1 MAPSAGSVI
10 EAIPAAFRR
19 MARTLFQPFD
29 VRKWFVLG
37 FCAWLANLGEGGG
50 GPNVNFGGGG
60 GPGGGGPGGGG
71 GGGGDFKAFGDWLQ
85 EYLAVI
91 LLVAAIIF
99 LVVLAIGLLIVWLSS
114 RGKFMFLDGV
124 VYNRGAVVEPWRR
137 YRQLANSL
145 FGFRVAY
152 GLVVL
157 LALAVIGAACFGLA
171 WIDIARETF
180 GAAAL
185 AAIGIGVVTFIPLV
199 LVANLGSSLLN
210 DFVVPV
216 MYLRGRR
223 VLEAWGIFW
232 RELGRGHLW
241 PLVLF
246 YLMKIVLG
254 MGIGMVALV
263 ATCLTCCLTA
273 LPYLGTVIL
282 LPVFVFMRCYSL
294 CFIEQYGPEWLVF
307 ADQPA
312 APQGPADTGRVGG

>member
-1 MAPSAGSVI
+1 MALSAGSVI

-50 GPNVNFGGGG
+50 GPNANFGGGG
-60 GPGGGGPGGGG
+60 GPGGGPGGGG
-71 GGGGDFKAFGDWLQ
+71 GGFEAFGDWLQ

-91 LLVAAIIF
+91 VLVAAIIF
-99 LVVLAIGLLIVWLSS
+99 LVVLAIGLLILWLSS
-114 RGKFMFLDGV
+114 RGKFMFVDGV

-157 LALAVIGAACFGLA
+157 FVLAVIGVACLGLA
-171 WIDIARETF
+171 WIDIVRGEF

-199 LVANLGSSLLN
+199 LVANVISSLLN

-223 VLEAWGIFW
+223 VLAAWGIFW

-246 YLMKIVLG
+246 YLMKIALG
-254 MGIGMVALV
+254 MGIGIAVLV